1 MKRLPLGLLVAAVT
15 LASPGVSAQRFSRDA
30 EREAMMK
37 EHIAE
42 CEVCAGLDAQIKELE
57 AELAELQR
65 QKEALRL
72 KRLEEKIEEL
82 AEDYPEAKEQL
93 DQLLAL
99 RKKTA
104 ELEKE
109 LRETAASGREI
120 IEALELEPEDSAALI
135 EALGPFEQAAPGGR
149 RFVRL
154 HAQRMRLARMRDR
167 NPELAERLD
176 RMEAEQKKRLEALE
190 ESDPELYEI
199 AVKEQALAKKL
210 GDLRISLYDTMM
222 EHLRSAQQPN

>member
-1 MKRLPLGLLVAAVT
+1 MRKLCLGLLIPAVALV
-15 LASPGVSAQRFSRDA
+15 ASPALAQRFPRGA

-42 CEVCAGLDAQIKELE
+42 CEVCAGLDAQIKEVE

-120 IEALELEPEDSAALI
+120 IEALELDPEDRAALMR
-135 EALGPFEQAAPGGR
+135 ALGPFEQAAPGGR

-154 HAQRMRLARMRDR
+154 QAQRMRLARMRDR

-199 AVKEQALAKKL
+199 TVKEQALAKKL

-222 EHLRSAQQPN
+222 EHLRNVNQPN